1 MEDNNVP
8 IVSIIIPCR
17 NEEKFIDKC
26 LDSIISQNYSRGRLE
41 ILVVDGRSEDETRK
55 IVAEYTS
62 KYQFIK
68 LLDNS
73 AKITPVAMNI
83 GIRKARGDVII
94 LVNAHSILD
103 RNFLRYSIE
112 YLVKTGADAVGGT
125 LRTVNDN
132 YSIIAQAIPLA
143 ADSVFGT
150 GGRRY
155 RSRTKEGWVKDTLPY
170 CAYHKEIFKEI
181 GLIDE
186 ELIRT
191 QDAEFNYRILRHGG
205 KIYYTPKIKSSLHI
219 RPTLKKL
226 CKQHFQ
232 YGYLRASLTQKIGI
246 LLTWRQVIP
255 GAFIGSLAISLI
267 LAIIYRPFL
276 WLFLFIIGSYI
287 IANLVFSLRI
297 SLKEGLRY
305 FTVLPLTFATLHFS
319 YGIGYLKG
327 VWDFMILK
335 RHTTKKIKD
344 MPLTR

>member
-1 MEDNNVP
+1 MEDNNLP

-55 IVAEYTS
+55 IVAGYTS
-62 KYQFIK
+62 KYPFIK

-83 GIRKARGDVII
+83 GIRKAKGDVII

-103 RNFLRYSIE
+103 GNFLKYSIE
-112 YLVKTGADAVGGT
+112 YLIKTGADAVGGT

-155 RSRTKEGWVKDTLPY
+155 RTRTKEGWVKDTLPY

-226 CKQHFQ
+226 CQQHFQ

-246 LLTWRQVIP
+246 LLTWRQLIP
-255 GAFIGSLAISLI
+255 GAFTGSLAISLI
-267 LAIIYRPFL
+267 LSIIYRPFL

-287 IANLVFSLRI
+287 IVNLGFSLRI
-297 SLKEGLRY
+297 SLKKGLRY
-305 FTVLPLTFATLHFS
+305 FPVLPLTFVTLHFS

-327 VWDFMILK
+327 IWDFMILK
-335 RHTTKKIKD
+335 RYKKKKIK
-344 MPLTR
+344 